1 MFNCIMPYRT
11 QYLSI
16 FLIYQ
21 LIDSEPVKQNLHGI
35 RFWVRNEE
43 SAIFKVATFHLH
55 VFQIFSLVACT
66 IQS

>member
-1 MFNCIMPYRT
+1 MFNYIMPYRT

-21 LIDSEPVKQNLHGI
+21 LIDSKPVKQNLHGI
-35 RFWVRNEE
+35 SFCVRNEE
-43 SAIFKVATFHLH
+43 SAILKLATFHLH
-55 VFQIFSLVACT
+55 VFQNFSLLACT